1 LTRRVWWLWRERC
14 QCTHTSL
21 SLHLLFIVI
30 CESRDAIWCCGLKSE
45 SLPLS
50 EVKGETKNLELKV
63 EANNVDT
70 WRCFNSK
77 LSKLESSIQS
87 EPKAHSFNKDVST
100 PIKYS
105 TNYFGFFLPS
115 LHQFEARIFIW
126 LWPSRHHVPSFKLLP
141 RVINCYQRACRA
153 FFYFSA

>member
-1 LTRRVWWLWRERC
+1 
-14 QCTHTSL
+14 
-21 SLHLLFIVI
+21 
-30 CESRDAIWCCGLKSE
+30 
-45 SLPLS
+45 
-50 EVKGETKNLELKV
+50 
-63 EANNVDT
+63 VDT

-126 LWPSRHHVPSFKLLP
+126 LWASRHHVPSFKLLP

-153 FFYFSA
+153 FLFFSIRGLELTSFVNLHLERKTLTGIILVCLSPLERKTLPVIFTIITNDST

>member
-1 LTRRVWWLWRERC
+1 MHKDGERC
-14 QCTHTSL
+14 WHKFLCGPTSKPL
-21 SLHLLFIVI
+21 CSPVN
-30 CESRDAIWCCGLKSE
+30 
-45 SLPLS
+45 LPQ
-50 EVKGETKNLELKV
+50 VKGETKNLELKV

-115 LHQFEARIFIW
+115 LHQFEARIFI
-126 LWPSRHHVPSFKLLP
+126 
-141 RVINCYQRACRA
+141 
-153 FFYFSA
+153 